1 MDDRVKR
8 LHELALTREHHKY
21 RRRLNNKALIGE
33 FTENKLSAADR
44 MTRRLQYVLKNEI
57 PVVFKEER
65 IAFVRTCENL
75 PELFT
80 EQELKAEKGI
90 IWDMGNV
97 CPNYIDTIDY
107 GLDRQRARCVER
119 AKTADESQKAFL
131 NRIIDSIDAVFELCE
146 RYRKQAKQ
154 CGNEVV
160 ADILSRIPHSGAKTF
175 NEALQF
181 FRILHFTL
189 WCEGSMHN
197 GIGRFD
203 QYMYKY
209 WRRDIDSGEHT
220 KDELYSLLT
229 EFFIS
234 FNRDNDLYP
243 GVQKGDNGQ
252 SMMLGG
258 TDRSGNYAFNE
269 LSSACLKASGEI
281 MMIDPKIN
289 LRVGKNAP
297 LSVYKEGSELTK
309 KGLGFPQYSNDDVV
323 INGLVNLGYELEDAR
338 DYTVAACWEFIIPGR
353 GMEVPNIDAYNYVDS
368 VNRAV
373 DDLESYKSFDE
384 LFSRVKSEMN
394 AQVDRL
400 VKSVE
405 AFSLRPAPFMSLLT
419 DGCVENASDISN
431 GAKYNNYGFHGV
443 GFASAVDAL
452 SAVKRYVF
460 DEKTVSAARLLK
472 AVRENYENDPELA
485 SMLRYRTPKFGDND
499 KYTDEIACSL
509 MKAFSESLKGRKNSR
524 GGIFRPGTGSAM
536 YYLWHAK
543 EKQATAGGLK
553 KEESFESNYSPSL
566 YVHSK
571 GPLSVIKSFTRPDLE
586 SAING
591 GPLTMEFHSSVFKGD
606 EGTAKVA
613 ELVRQFIKLGGHQLQ
628 LNSVSRESLLD
639 AQKHPE
645 NYQNLIVRVWGWS
658 AYFVKLDR
666 EYQDHIIARQEY
678 RI

>member
-571 GPLSVIKSFTRPDLE
+571 GRFRL
-586 SAING
+586 
-591 GPLTMEFHSSVFKGD
+591 
-606 EGTAKVA
+606 
-613 ELVRQFIKLGGHQLQ
+613 
-628 LNSVSRESLLD
+628 
-639 AQKHPE
+639 
-645 NYQNLIVRVWGWS
+645 
-658 AYFVKLDR
+658 
-666 EYQDHIIARQEY
+666 
-678 RI
+678 